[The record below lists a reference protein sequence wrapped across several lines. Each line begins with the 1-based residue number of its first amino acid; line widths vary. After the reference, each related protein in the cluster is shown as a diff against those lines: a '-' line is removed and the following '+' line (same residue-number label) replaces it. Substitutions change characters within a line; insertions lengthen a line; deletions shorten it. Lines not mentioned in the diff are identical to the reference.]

1 MITQLPYHQEIEEEA
16 RKRGVSYTR
25 IIAERNG
32 LIQKGKKSKT
42 IKGKLDFTTKKGMI
56 RDVGGK
62 RQKGRRAY
70 MKKKK

>member
-1 MITQLPYHQEIEEEA
+1 MSTQLPYHQEIEEEA

-32 LIQKGKKSKT
+32 LLSKGKKSKT
-42 IKGKLDFTTKKGMI
+42 MAGKMDFTTKRGMI

-70 MKKKK
+70 SKKK

>member
-1 MITQLPYHQEIEEEA
+1 MTPQIPYHQEIEEEA

-25 IIAERNG
+25 IIAERGG
-32 LIQKGKKSKT
+32 LYSKGKISKT
-42 IKGKLDFTTKKGMI
+42 MKGKLDFTTKKGMI

-70 MKKKK
+70 TKKK

>member
-1 MITQLPYHQEIEEEA
+1 MHNTELPYHQEMEEEA

-32 LIQKGKKSKT
+32 LISKGKKSKT
-42 IKGKLDFTTKKGMI
+42 IKGKMDYTTKKGMI
-56 RDVGGK
+56 RDVAGK

-70 MKKKK
+70 SKKK